1 MKKKIL
7 LTIFGLLWGGAACF
21 AQSVLNIHQKD
32 GTVVSYGFSEKPVV
46 TYTEAG
52 VHLSTAKV
60 EVDYP
65 FASLEKFTFTDGAA
79 DGIEQLSAV
88 GTSDDIRV
96 YDMRGVLL
104 RTIKQSE
111 GTAAFST
118 HDLPRGIY
126 IIKNGKTTYKITKR

>member
-1 MKKKIL
+1 MTHKFL
-7 LTIFGLLWGGAACF
+7 LAIFGMLWGSAACF

-46 TYTEAG
+46 TYNEAG

-65 FASLEKFTFTDGAA
+65 FASLEKFTFTDGVA
-79 DGIEQLSAV
+79 DGIEQLRAV
-88 GTSDDIRV
+88 GISDDILV

-104 RTIKQSE
+104 RTVKQSE

-118 HDLPRGIY
+118 QDLPQGIY